1 MNRTLVAYFRLCIAI
16 VLGWT
21 MAGRSPAAES
31 SAPDAARIEALIAQL
46 GAPSYERRVEAG
58 KALRAIGLPSLR
70 ALRRAAGSDNLEIA
84 ERVRRILVDV
94 ERIEQ
99 DRRLELYLKDP
110 VAAPDDLLPGL
121 KRYRAAV
128 GNVAEHAPLFVA
140 MQRAEPGLF
149 RAAET
154 SVPAMEA
161 AYAGR
166 CSEIFV
172 EYNFLQSRNQM
183 VERTA
188 AVLFCG
194 SEPEMKDDP
203 QIEQYVWQFVNWNE
217 FRTAVPSNAALRRVL
232 GLWIAKGE
240 TAMSQQKVMVGLQYD
255 VPECLH
261 PAVALCRAKA
271 IPGTQQYAILA
282 VARYGNFQHVP
293 VLEGALAD
301 ETKLGRTAQNNV
313 TTWESRTQD
322 IALAALLHL
331 TGQDPKDYHFK
342 RLEKNPQYVFAPNTI
357 GFSSGDDRDAA
368 LKKWHTWRATPA
380 VAETP

>member
-1 MNRTLVAYFRLCIAI
+1 MSRTFVVFRVCIAI
-16 VLGWT
+16 VLVKAAVGHLT
-21 MAGRSPAAES
+21 AAETS
-31 SAPDAARIEALIAQL
+31 TSDPARIEALIEQL
-46 GAPSYERRVEAG
+46 GGPSYERRVEAG
-58 KALRAIGLPSLR
+58 KALRAIGPPSLR

-94 ERIEQ
+94 ERVEQ
-99 DRRLELYLKDP
+99 ERRLELYLKDP

-140 MQRAEPGLF
+140 MQRAEPRLF

-154 SVPAMEA
+154 SLQAMEA

-172 EYNFLQSRNQM
+172 EYNLLQSRNQM

-194 SEPEMKDDP
+194 SEPDLKDDP
-203 QIEQYVWQFVNWNE
+203 QIEQYVWQFVNCTE
-217 FRTAVPSNAALRRVL
+217 VRTAMPSNAALRRVL

-240 TAMSQQKVMVGLQYD
+240 TAMSQQKVIIGLQYD
-255 VPECLH
+255 IPECLR

-293 VLEGALAD
+293 VLEGSLAD

-331 TGQDPKDYHFK
+331 TGQDPRDYHFK
-342 RLEKNPQYVFAPNTI
+342 RLEKNTQYVFAPNSI
-357 GFSSGDDRDAA
+357 GFSSEDDRDAA
-368 LKKWHTWRATPA
+368 LKKWHAWRAMPA

>member
-1 MNRTLVAYFRLCIAI
+1 MSRTTVAFRVCIAT
-16 VLGWT
+16 V
-21 MAGRSPAAES
+21 MAWATAGHLPASETS
-31 SAPDAARIEALIAQL
+31 MPDAARIEALIEQL

-58 KALRAIGLPSLR
+58 KALRAIGPPSLR

-94 ERIEQ
+94 ERVEQ
-99 DRRLELYLKDP
+99 ERRLELYLKDP

-140 MQRAEPGLF
+140 MQRAEPRLF

-154 SVPAMEA
+154 SLQAMEA

-172 EYNFLQSRNQM
+172 EYNLLQSRNQM

-194 SEPEMKDDP
+194 SEPDLKDDP
-203 QIEQYVWQFVNWNE
+203 QIEQYVWQFVNCTE
-217 FRTAVPSNAALRRVL
+217 VRTAMPSNAALRRVL

-240 TAMSQQKVMVGLQYD
+240 TAMSQQKVIIGLQYD
-255 VPECLH
+255 IPECLR

-293 VLEGALAD
+293 VLEGSLAD

-331 TGQDPKDYHFK
+331 TGQDPRDYHFK
-342 RLEKNPQYVFAPNTI
+342 RLEKNTQYVFAPNSI
-357 GFSSGDDRDAA
+357 GFSSEDDRDAA
-368 LKKWHTWRATPA
+368 LKKWHAWRAMPA